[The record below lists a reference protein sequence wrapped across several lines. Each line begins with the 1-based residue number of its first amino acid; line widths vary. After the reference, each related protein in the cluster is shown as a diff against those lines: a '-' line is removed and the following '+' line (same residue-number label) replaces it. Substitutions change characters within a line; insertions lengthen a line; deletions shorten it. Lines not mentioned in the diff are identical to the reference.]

1 MFDICLIRV
10 SRICQTCNTK
20 RSVIVAEDK
29 DLLLKSGK
37 VYQMFVLTTDDSTNR
52 SVYLCNY

>member
-1 MFDICLIRV
+1 MLDVCLIGA
-10 SRICQTCNTK
+10 SRICPTCNTE
-20 RSVIVAEDK
+20 RVVILAEDK